1 MFSLLN
7 LPMICFDRSTEKH
20 VSATSGGG
28 RVPTPGVS
36 AWFIALVAV
45 TFFWG
50 GAALQGL
57 FREPGLLAAEW
68 LLLFVPTVAF
78 IVVGRFDPV
87 QTLSL
92 RRPTL
97 RQAGTSVV
105 VISGALPLVWGIGWL
120 QTFILPV
127 PWELLESLEDLVS
140 ADTWLRL
147 LWLLILLAFTP
158 AICEEILFRGVLLSG
173 TRNLDP
179 WRIILL
185 NGFVF
190 GAFHL
195 SVDTVIRFLPTTV
208 LGMLIAW
215 SVWRT
220 GSIWIGVLMHFVHN
234 GSIVLLAS
242 TPSFREIVLDP
253 KAPPPLWLVF
263 ISVMIF
269 AAGLIMLKNITAQS
283 VLDIEA
289 SGPESFSSE
298 EK

>member
-1 MFSLLN
+1 
-7 LPMICFDRSTEKH
+7 MIRSDRPTEKH
-20 VSATSGGG
+20 VPARSGGG

-45 TFFWG
+45 IFFWG

-68 LLLFVPTVAF
+68 LLLFIPTVAF
-78 IVVGRFDPV
+78 IVVGGFDPV

-127 PWELLESLEDLVS
+127 PWEFLASLEDLVS
-140 ADTWLRL
+140 AETSSRL

-195 SVDTVIRFLPTTV
+195 SVDTVIRFLPTAV
-208 LGMLIAW
+208 LGMVIAW

-220 GSIWIGVLMHFVHN
+220 GSIWIGVLMHFVN
-234 GSIVLLAS
+234 NSSIVLLAS
-242 TPSFREIVLDP
+242 TPSLREIVLDP
-253 KAPPPLWLVF
+253 EAPPPLWLVF
-263 ISVMIF
+263 ISVVIF
-269 AAGLIMLKNITAQS
+269 AAGFLMLKNITAPS
-283 VLDIEA
+283 IFDVEA

-298 EK
+298 ET